1 MNFKNLNNFIMNIP
15 ANYLSEMAKKNVAFV
30 GNCKDLYTFFK
41 KINKNCKYFSM
52 TKQNWK
58 NVVKLLTQKDKNNMP
73 KFDVIVGNPPYTR
86 GGKDTRPLYIEILN
100 EIMIN
105 SYDSKIVWICPTQW
119 VYGYNIKGHIIKNF
133 KENYKI
139 NDYVHIANPFADAV
153 MANLIGIYCFD
164 NNNKNSIDYED
175 IFYTQFKKP
184 ELVKSIEQK
193 FKKFNG
199 HLCDYNN
206 NENSY
211 KYYVNA
217 AIIRG
222 HIDQDT
228 GKKKWDWTTLF
239 GEDQRTI
246 FDRKLKDR
254 NVFWKFKTLKECK
267 IFVAMHETDIL
278 EFAQFI
284 EKSNSNI
291 CLDLT
296 PYLGDYTH
304 EWTETEIAKKL
315 KLTKE
320 EVEYIHQEMANFGWK
335 AAPKKKV

>member
-1 MNFKNLNNFIMNIP
+1 MNIKNISNFINHIP
-15 ANYLSEMAKKNVAFV
+15 VSFLKEIVRAKNVAFV
-30 GNCKDLYTFFK
+30 GECFDLYTYLKTKNSNCVYFK
-41 KINKNCKYFSM
+41 MNKN
-52 TKQNWK
+52 NWET
-58 NVVKLLTQKDKNNMP
+58 VVKELTKKDKNNMP

-86 GGKDTRPLYIEILN
+86 GGKDTRPLYIEVLN
-100 EIMIN
+100 KIMTN

-119 VYGYNIKGHIIKNF
+119 VYGYNIKGSIINNF

-139 NDYVHIANPFADAV
+139 NDYVHITNPFAGAV
-153 MANLIGIYCFD
+153 MANLVGIYCFD
-164 NNNKNSIDYED
+164 NNNKNTIDYED

-193 FKKFNG
+193 FKNFAG

-217 AIIRG
+217 ALIRG
-222 HIDQDT
+222 NIDQVT

-246 FDRKLKDR
+246 FDKRLKDR

-267 IFVAMHETDIL
+267 NFVAAHETDIL

-291 CLDLT
+291 CLGLT
-296 PYLGDYTH
+296 PYLVDYTKQ
-304 EWTETEIAKKL
+304 WTETEIAKKL

-335 AAPKKKV
+335 AKGNK